1 MPKLGSVIR
10 TLREH
15 KGLTQADLATQ
26 AGLNQPYLSR
36 LETLSRER
44 VDARVLA
51 KIAAVLGVSV
61 EEIYIT
67 AGLQPSDD
75 PAEDLRWKQLQRVFR
90 ELSPGKQ
97 AEPLAIAHTLSS
109 IDRSVVAAAQIAN
122 PDEYKEPAQ

>member
-1 MPKLGSVIR
+1 MPKIGSVIR
-10 TLREH
+10 TLREQ
-15 KGLTQADLATQ
+15 KGLTQADLATR

-44 VDARVLA
+44 VDARALS

-90 ELSPGKQ
+90 ELSRANRQSCWPSPTLYHLSIAQ
-97 AEPLAIAHTLSS
+97 LSPPL
-109 IDRSVVAAAQIAN
+109 R
-122 PDEYKEPAQ
+122 